1 MSEVLWPCSRHV
13 HRDIQIMRYRKFNIL
28 TAVFT
33 AFLLFSAVRAE
44 AQDILGARV
53 SRDTILIG
61 DQIEWT
67 SDIQVPRGMSV
78 RIDSMSGYVVPGV
91 ELIGDFVIDT
101 VERGKEYSRVR
112 TKATITSF
120 DSGSYVLPPLVVYIC
135 RGENAVDTLRL
146 PEVPLEVTTV
156 PIDTTTYEIYD
167 IRPQFRYPVTFA
179 EVLPWL
185 AGAIALAALAV
196 VICRLVARRRKNR
209 PLFGKPTPQDPPHIV
224 ALRDLDRIRG
234 EKLWQSGNQ
243 KQYYTEITDT
253 LRVYIEKRFGIK
265 TIERTSGEILVDLS
279 TKDVQPSDYES
290 LKDLFGTAD
299 LVKFAKY
306 TATEAENEN
315 AVPVAVR
322 FVNDTFMQELENA
335 ASGDGKAPAA
345 DRSAAEAGRNEN
357 TGGTGNE

>member
-1 MSEVLWPCSRHV
+1 
-13 HRDIQIMRYRKFNIL
+13 MRYRIFSTV
-28 TAVFT
+28 TA
-33 AFLLFSAVRAE
+33 AAALLLLSVLRAGAQEIVSA
-44 AQDILGARV
+44 GV

-67 SDIQVPRGMSV
+67 SEMRLPRGMSV

-91 ELIGDFVIDT
+91 ELIGDFTIDT
-101 VERGKEYSRVR
+101 VDRGRDFSRVQTR
-112 TKATITSF
+112 ATITSF
-120 DSGSYVLPPLVVYIC
+120 DSGSYVLPPLVVYVY
-135 RGENAVDTLRL
+135 RGEEAVDTLRL
-146 PEVPLEVTTV
+146 PEVPLEVTTI
-156 PIDTTTYEIYD
+156 PIDTTTYEMYD

-179 EVLPWL
+179 EVLPWVARYPVTFAEVL
-185 AGAIALAALAV
+185 PWVAGGIV
-196 VICRLVARRRKNR
+196 LVAAIIAVWRLIVRRRKNR

-234 EKLWQSGNQ
+234 EKLWQTGNQ

-253 LRVYIEKRFGIK
+253 LRVYIEKRFGVK

-279 TKDVQPSDYES
+279 TKDIQPSDFES

-306 TATEAENEN
+306 TASESENEN

-322 FVNDTFMQELENA
+322 FVNDTFMQALEA
-335 ASGDGKAPAA
+335 DAEKTAKERKSMEEKAH
-345 DRSAAEAGRNEN
+345 E
-357 TGGTGNE
+357 